1 MENKGVELVLNL
13 VPVKIKSFEWDLTLN
28 FTKNVNKVLQL
39 APGVDNI
46 TLGGFTGTDIRA
58 VKGYSYATIF
68 GQDFLRDKK
77 GNIIIDD
84 VPAYISGPDTTI
96 NTNYGYPVFDPNN
109 KPIPLGS
116 TLPDWTLGITNSFTV
131 YDLSFSFLLD
141 IKHGGKMWNGTV
153 GVMNYFGTG
162 IDTKDRDLNH
172 VFSGTPGHIV
182 LDNAGNSTYDADG
195 NDIVATSG
203 TKNMLPVKRD
213 ENWYTGN
220 GTSFGGGPTSQEVED
235 ASWVRLKEISVSY
248 KLPNTLVEK
257 TKFIKS
263 FSVYFS
269 GKNLW
274 LSTKYSGVDPETS
287 LYGAS
292 SSQGIDYFNMPGTKT
307 YTFGIKAMF

>member
-1 MENKGVELVLNL
+1 
-13 VPVKIKSFEWDLTLN
+13 
-28 FTKNVNKVLQL
+28 
-39 APGVDNI
+39 
-46 TLGGFTGTDIRA
+46 
-58 VKGYSYATIF
+58 
-68 GQDFLRDKK
+68 
-77 GNIIIDD
+77 
-84 VPAYISGPDTTI
+84 
-96 NTNYGYPVFDPNN
+96 
-109 KPIPLGS
+109 
-116 TLPDWTLGITNSFTV
+116 V